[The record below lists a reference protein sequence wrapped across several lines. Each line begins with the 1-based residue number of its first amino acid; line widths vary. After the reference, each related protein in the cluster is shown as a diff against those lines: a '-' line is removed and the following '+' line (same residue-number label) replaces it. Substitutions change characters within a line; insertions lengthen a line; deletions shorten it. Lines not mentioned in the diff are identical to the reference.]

1 MSKPCEFMG
10 LPGLILL
17 AALSGCSQSYYQ
29 LGEAIPKASMNDW
42 EQQPLQLLLAE
53 LGPPHRISGIPG
65 GYVMGWEHWKI
76 EKRALGVSLGPLG
89 ADALQLDWGDAEST
103 ADFFLVT
110 VNRANQV
117 TAASRS
123 TLVSK
128 IGAGV
133 ALQPLA
139 GFAPLVEL
147 DDLITPMPQHQ
158 WGASLLLPIHE
169 TLNSTSSP
177 DVGTAGVEQRGTP
190 RGAGQR
196 TLELD

>member
-1 MSKPCEFMG
+1 MSKPCKFMR

-29 LGEAIPKASMNDW
+29 LGEAIPNSSMNDW

-76 EKRALGVSLGPLG
+76 EKRALGVSLGPIG

-110 VNRANQV
+110 VNQSNQV
-117 TAASRS
+117 TGASRN

-139 GFAPLVEL
+139 GFAPLAEL

-169 TLNSTSSP
+169 TLNSTASP